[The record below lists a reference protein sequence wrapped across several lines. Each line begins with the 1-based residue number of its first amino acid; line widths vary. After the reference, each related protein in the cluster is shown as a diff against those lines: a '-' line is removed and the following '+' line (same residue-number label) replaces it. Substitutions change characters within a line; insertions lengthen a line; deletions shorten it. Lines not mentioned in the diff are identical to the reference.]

1 MNDSLEAPAT
11 DAWKGDVVGR
21 TLLVL
26 ARALSWFGGSVLV
39 AMLGLSV
46 VSVVGR
52 KFFDAPVQGDF
63 ELVQLGCAVCVA
75 CFLPWCQ
82 IDKGHV
88 IVDFFTLRL
97 SRRANIRLDALGAL
111 LLGLCAALLAW
122 RLALGTW
129 SVWANQET
137 TMILGA
143 PVWIGYAPLVPAF
156 ALLAATG
163 FYTAWIEWYR

>member
-1 MNDSLEAPAT
+1 VQEFLEVPSV
-11 DAWKGDVVGR
+11 DAWKVDTAGR

-26 ARALSWFGGSVLV
+26 ARGLSWFGGSVLV
-39 AMLGLSV
+39 AIMGLSV

-88 IVDFFTLRL
+88 IVDFFTAHASARTR
-97 SRRANIRLDALGAL
+97 SRLDTAGAVLLGAS
-111 LLGLCAALLAW
+111 AALIAW

-129 SVWANQET
+129 SVWSTQET

-143 PVWIGYAPLVPAF
+143 PVWIAYAPLVPAF

-163 FYTAWIEWYR
+163 FYTAWIEWRR

>member
-1 MNDSLEAPAT
+1 M
-11 DAWKGDVVGR
+11 
-21 TLLVL
+21 
-26 ARALSWFGGSVLV
+26 SWFGGGVLI
-39 AMLGLSV
+39 AMMGLSV
-46 VSVVGR
+46 VSVIGR
-52 KFFDAPVQGDF
+52 KFFDMPVQGDF

-82 IDKGHV
+82 IEKGHV
-88 IVDFFTLRL
+88 IVDFFTVNASVRIK
-97 SRRANIRLDALGAL
+97 AWLDTAGAL
-111 LLGLCAALLAW
+111 LLGASAALLAW

-129 SVWANQET
+129 SVWSTQET

-163 FYTAWIEWYR
+163 FYSAS

>member
-1 MNDSLEAPAT
+1 VQETFDALATEAWRG
-11 DAWKGDVVGR
+11 DALGR
-21 TLLVL
+21 TLVVL
-26 ARALSWFGGSVLV
+26 ARGLSWFGGGVLI
-39 AMLGLSV
+39 AMMGLSV
-46 VSVVGR
+46 VSVIGR
-52 KFFDAPVQGDF
+52 KFFDMPVQGDF

-82 IDKGHV
+82 IEKGHV
-88 IVDFFTLRL
+88 IVDFFTVNA
-97 SRRANIRLDALGAL
+97 SIRIKAWLDTAGAL
-111 LLGLCAALLAW
+111 LLGGSAALLAW

-129 SVWANQET
+129 SVWTTQET

-163 FYTAWIEWYR
+163 FYAASIEWRQ

>member
-1 MNDSLEAPAT
+1 VQDSLEAPAI
-11 DAWKGDVVGR
+11 DAWKGDAVGR

-26 ARALSWFGGSVLV
+26 ARALSWFGGTVLV

-52 KFFDAPVQGDF
+52 KFFDSPVQGDF
-63 ELVQLGCAVCVA
+63 ELVQLGCAICVA
-75 CFLPWCQ
+75 SFLPWCQ
-82 IDKGHV
+82 IERGHV
-88 IVDFFTLRL
+88 IVDFFTLKL
-97 SRRANIRLDALGAL
+97 PGRANARLDAIGAL
-111 LLGLCAALLAW
+111 LLGLSAALIAW
-122 RLALGTW
+122 RLALGTV

-143 PVWIGYAPLVPAF
+143 PVWLGYAPLVPAF

-163 FYTAWIEWYR
+163 LYCAWIEWRR

>member
-1 MNDSLEAPAT
+1 VNDSLEAPAT

-52 KFFDAPVQGDF
+52 KFFDSPVQGDF

-82 IDKGHV
+82 IEKGHV
-88 IVDFFTLRL
+88 IVDFFTMKL
-97 SRRANIRLDALGAL
+97 SPRASARLDAIGAL
-111 LLGLCAALLAW
+111 LLALCAALLAW
-122 RLALGTW
+122 RLALGTV
-129 SVWANQET
+129 SVWTNQET

-143 PVWIGYAPLVPAF
+143 PIWLGYAPLVPAF

-163 FYTAWIEWYR
+163 LYAAWIEWRR